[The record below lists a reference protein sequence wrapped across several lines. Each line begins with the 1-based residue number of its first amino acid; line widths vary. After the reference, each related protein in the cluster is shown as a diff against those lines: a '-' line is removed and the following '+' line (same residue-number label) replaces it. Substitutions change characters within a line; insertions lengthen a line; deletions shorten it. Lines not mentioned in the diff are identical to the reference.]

1 LQKHKQD
8 VSEAYI
14 FNRTPNQRD
23 YEFLK
28 KNVNFQFFINDGLFT
43 ASNGLYTISTQ
54 TSASKIE
61 LHIKNKTTAEIDLD
75 GNNLDIKKV
84 TITYDDF
91 LLTVVF
97 NEYREIEYDF
107 KTAVSE
113 THYYALALDP
123 YALGRDLE
131 FYYSAESSIQLLLSP
146 YD

>member
-14 FNRTPNQRD
+14 FNSTPNQTD

-28 KNVNFQFFINDGLFT
+28 KNMNLQFFVNSYLFF
-43 ASNGLYTISTQ
+43 ASMQALGEHII
-54 TSASKIE
+54 KIE
-61 LHIKNKTTAEIDLD
+61 LHIKNKTTAEIDVHLTD
-75 GNNLDIKKV
+75 LEPKL

-91 LLTVVF
+91 LLKIDFGGTQG
-97 NEYREIEYDF
+97 EIEYDF

-113 THYYALALDP
+113 KHYY
-123 YALGRDLE
+123 DLE
-131 FYYSAESSIQLLLSP
+131 LAPHTIDQYLKFYYAVGDNTESLYLFLSP